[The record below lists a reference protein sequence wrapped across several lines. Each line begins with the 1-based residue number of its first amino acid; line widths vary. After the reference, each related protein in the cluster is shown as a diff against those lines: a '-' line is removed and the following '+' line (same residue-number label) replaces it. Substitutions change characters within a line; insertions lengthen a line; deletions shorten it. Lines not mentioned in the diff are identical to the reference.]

1 MSENKEKTTVSSK
14 LNGFLE
20 KNRVWL
26 FTVLGVL
33 IVAVV
38 VSIIAVSVSAKS
50 ADKILTAVDEITYNF
65 TKDSSGLSDAEMEA
79 KRATA
84 LSAVE
89 PYLTKGGVGGVRA
102 NMLAADLYFQGKNYS
117 SALECYKA
125 AVSKGKKSYTAPL
138 SYFNMAVCQ
147 EELGNYAEAVEN
159 YKAAADFEGF
169 VLRSHAL
176 FSTGRVYEAMNDSA
190 KAAEAY
196 NSLIESSPNDSWAQ
210 LAKTRVMDM
219 KIKGN
224 IQ

>member
-14 LNGFLE
+14 LNSFLE

-26 FTVLGVL
+26 FTLLGVL

-38 VSIIAVSVSAKS
+38 VCAVVISVSAKS
-50 ADKILTAVDEITYNF
+50 ADKTVSAVDEITYDY
-65 TKDSSGLSDAEMEA
+65 TKGILDLSDDEIETR
-79 KRATA
+79 RATA
-84 LSAVE
+84 LEAVK

-102 NMLAADLYFQGKNYS
+102 NMLAADLYFGAKDYAA
-117 SALECYKA
+117 ALECYKA
-125 AVSKGKKSYTAPL
+125 VVSKGKKSYTTPL
-138 SYFNMAVCQ
+138 SYFNMAVCY
-147 EELGNYAEAVEN
+147 EELGNNAEAVEN
-159 YKAAADFEGF
+159 YKLAADFNGF
-169 VLRSHAL
+169 VLKAHAL
-176 FSTGRVYEAMNDSA
+176 FSAGRVYEAMNDSA

>member
-14 LNGFLE
+14 LNSFLE

-33 IVAVV
+33 VAAVV
-38 VSIIAVSVSAKS
+38 VCIVVVSVSAKS
-50 ADKILTAVDEITYNF
+50 AEKTLTAVDEITYEF
-65 TKDSSGLSDAEMEA
+65 TKDSSSLSDDEMAA
-79 KRATA
+79 KRASA

-138 SYFNMAVCQ
+138 SYFNMAVCC
-147 EELGNYAEAVEN
+147 EELGNNAEAVEN
-159 YKAAADFEGF
+159 YKVAAEFKGF

-176 FSTGRVYEAMNDSA
+176 FSTGRVYEAMNDYA

-196 NSLIESSPNDSWAQ
+196 NTLIEATPNDSWAQ

-219 KIKGN
+219 KLKGN